1 MELLQ
6 TENNY
11 VQILEII
18 VTLFKDYLERM
29 SEDDALL
36 NNTELNL
43 IFGKLPPIYDTHVKM
58 LDEVSYFL
66 SYFVKFFSPFI
77 FNVK

>member
-1 MELLQ
+1 M
-6 TENNY
+6 
-11 VQILEII
+11 QILEII

-58 LDEVSYFL
+58 LDEVSYFT
-66 SYFVKFFSPFI
+66 
-77 FNVK
+77 

>member
-1 MELLQ
+1 M
-6 TENNY
+6 
-11 VQILEII
+11 QILEII

-58 LDEVSYFL
+58 LDEVSYLVKVLFSLFL
-66 SYFVKFFSPFI
+66 FAYRTAK
-77 FNVK
+77 NN